1 MEMPKVSRCE
11 VLECAYNMDEE
22 CHAMAITIG
31 DVVHP
36 KCDTLCMAVNEDLDV
51 NCFAGVGA
59 CKTIACS
66 YNQGFECMASEI
78 SVGYNSDEVDC
89 MTFRQR

>member
-1 MEMPKVSRCE
+1 MEMSKVSECE
-11 VLECAYNMDEE
+11 VTECAYNMDEM

-31 DVVHP
+31 DTVHP
-36 KCDTLCMAVNEDLDV
+36 MCDTACMAINEELDTS
-51 NCFAGVGA
+51 FSAGVGA
-59 CKTIACS
+59 CKTNGCI
-66 YNQGFECMASEI
+66 YNQGFECVASEI